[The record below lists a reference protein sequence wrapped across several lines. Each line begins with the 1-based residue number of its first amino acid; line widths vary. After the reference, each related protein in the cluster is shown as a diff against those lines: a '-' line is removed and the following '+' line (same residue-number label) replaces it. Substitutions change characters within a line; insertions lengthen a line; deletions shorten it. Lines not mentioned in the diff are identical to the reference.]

1 MKGLINQ
8 GNWKELNYFSTKAGQ
23 IRGNHYHKN
32 TEELFIILSGKVEI
46 ECVSVNDKG
55 ESIST
60 SKTVIAQGGD
70 VFVIRKGTRHTFH
83 ILENTSWIN
92 GLSQNMDEKRPDI
105 FI

>member
-1 MKGLINQ
+1 MIKFFENYIVKSDSRGEMKGLINQ

-70 VFVIRKGTRHTFH
+70 VFVIRKE
-83 ILENTSWIN
+83 L
-92 GLSQNMDEKRPDI
+92 DI
-105 FI
+105 RFIF